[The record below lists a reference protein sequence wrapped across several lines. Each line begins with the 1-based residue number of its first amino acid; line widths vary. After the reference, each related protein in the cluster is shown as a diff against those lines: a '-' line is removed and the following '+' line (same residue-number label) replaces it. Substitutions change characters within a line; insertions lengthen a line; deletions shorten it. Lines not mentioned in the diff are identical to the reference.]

1 MRQTL
6 AAELFDCGIV
16 QFGQFATADGTAPV
30 RFDLLMLPSYP
41 SALNLLARACVGRIQ
56 LAKDGRLCCALNT
69 FALGVAIGQ
78 IMGQPLVYTTS
89 FEHETPH
96 TFIGA
101 YDIGHPALLLWSWEQ
116 SILKP
121 IWAERMREVGLVLE
135 RQMIL
140 VGDETSIL
148 PFSALLDALVNAGRI
163 RPVQAETCLH
173 WYHQAKLRQG

>member
-16 QFGQFATADGTAPV
+16 QFGQFATANGIEPV
-30 RFDLLMLPSYP
+30 RFDSLMLPSYP
-41 SALNLLARACVGRIQ
+41 SALNLLARACTEQIQ

-78 IMGQPLVYTTS
+78 IMGQPLVYTNS
-89 FEHETPH
+89 FEHETPRA
-96 TFIGA
+96 FIGA
-101 YDIGHPALLLWSWEQ
+101 YDIGHPALLLWSWGA

-121 IWAERMREVGLVLE
+121 IWTERMQEVGLVLE
-135 RQMIL
+135 RQVIL
-140 VGDETSIL
+140 IGDETSIL
-148 PFSALLDALVNAGRI
+148 PFSSLLEALVTTGRI

-173 WYHQAKLRQG
+173 WYQQAKLRQG